1 MHRGR
6 GSRRSLQSYRQPGTR
21 MHELVQGLSGRRT
34 ELQTNQNYCYSD
46 IRLLSSRRSLRAD
59 DSSGG
64 LGSTQALQE

>member
-1 MHRGR
+1 
-6 GSRRSLQSYRQPGTR
+6 
-21 MHELVQGLSGRRT
+21 MHELVPGLFGRRI
-34 ELQTNQNYCYSD
+34 ELQTHQNHCNSD